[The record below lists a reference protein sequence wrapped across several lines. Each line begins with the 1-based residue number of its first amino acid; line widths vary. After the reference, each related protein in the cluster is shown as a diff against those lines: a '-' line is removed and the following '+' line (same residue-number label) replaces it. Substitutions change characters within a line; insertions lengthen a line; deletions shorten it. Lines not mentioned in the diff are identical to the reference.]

1 LSLVHEIPI
10 YFNLARSEFKKRKHN
25 RGTSNLLFLC
35 HLEIEVYTITV
46 EMKANACIYLDV
58 VDSARQ

>member
-1 LSLVHEIPI
+1 
-10 YFNLARSEFKKRKHN
+10 LARSGFKKRKHN